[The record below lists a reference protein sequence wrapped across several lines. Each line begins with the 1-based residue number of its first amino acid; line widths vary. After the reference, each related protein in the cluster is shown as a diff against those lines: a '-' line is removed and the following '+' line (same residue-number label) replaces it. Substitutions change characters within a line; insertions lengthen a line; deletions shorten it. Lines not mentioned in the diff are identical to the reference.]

1 MNKYDRT
8 LELIVLLTDN
18 HHYTA
23 QELAQRLDITRRN
36 VYYYFEHLKT
46 CGFKLIKT
54 GTHYRLDRHNAFFR
68 KLHDNIALST
78 EEALFLYR
86 SLETS
91 DRHNYLAQSVRM
103 KLERYYNL
111 QTHTDPLLAK
121 RARRNVAAL
130 RDAMKWC
137 KMAVLKG
144 YSSNHSKTV
153 ADRIVEPF
161 LWLNN
166 EQDVRC
172 YEIKSHANKTF
183 KVSRMQEVEV
193 LDVEWLHEAD
203 HKLLFTD
210 VFGFS
215 GETKESICL
224 RLGQLSHNL
233 LLEEYPQSEA
243 FITPED
249 GGTWLFRT
257 EVVSFLGVGRF
268 VLGLYDDIEVIGNEA
283 LKDHLRRKIAQM
295 CQGKGGVCAAAETR
309 VSTAKDEQT

>member
-18 HHYTA
+18 YRHTA
-23 QELAQRLDITRRN
+23 QELAERLDITRRN
-36 VYYYFEHLKT
+36 VYYYFEHLKS
-46 CGFKLIKT
+46 CGFKIIKT
-54 GTHYRLDRHNAFFR
+54 GTHYRLDHHNAFFR
-68 KLHDNIALST
+68 KLHDHIALST
-78 EEALFLYR
+78 EEALFLYQT
-86 SLETS
+86 LEETN
-91 DRHNYLAQSVRM
+91 RHHDLTQSIRA

-111 QTHTDPLLAK
+111 QMRTNPLLAK

-130 RDAMKWC
+130 RDAMKWG
-137 KMAVLKG
+137 KMAMLKG

-161 LWLNN
+161 LWMNN

-172 YEIKSHANKTF
+172 YEIKSHLNKTF
-183 KVSRMQEVEV
+183 KVSRIQEVEV

-203 HKLLFTD
+203 HKQLFTD

-215 GETKESICL
+215 GEEKQSVCL

-233 LLEEYPQSEA
+233 LLEEYPQSES
-243 FITPED
+243 FIVPED

-257 EVVSFLGVGRF
+257 EVVSFLGIGRF
-268 VLGLYDDIEVIGNEA
+268 ILGLFEDIEVVENEA
-283 LKDHLRRKIAQM
+283 LQTYLNERIDAMRQSCAIAR
-295 CQGKGGVCAAAETR
+295 AALP
-309 VSTAKDEQT
+309 VKV